1 MAGII
6 ELLDEN
12 GDPVEAVGEEEL
24 VIEIAE
30 KDAFDVTCG
39 TTEVSPYDP

>member
-1 MAGII
+1 MAGVI

-12 GDPVEAVGEEEL
+12 GDPVEAIGEEEL

-30 KDAFDVTCG
+30 KDGFD
-39 TTEVSPYDP
+39 